1 MSHPTSAFER
11 STIPILDDT
20 TLTAAWERML
30 EIARERIRTL
40 ETLPLSE
47 VSPATVLDAWDLDSI
62 LLENI
67 LGPADIL
74 GSVHPDKKVRDASD
88 ACLLEAASFST
99 EVFQNA
105 NLYERVRAVKPDT
118 PAETQFR
125 KDLLEAFEDR
135 GVSLSDEKRRRFRDI
150 SDEINALQ
158 IEFGNNIKDNNTRLT
173 FSPEEY
179 DGLPQSYLD
188 RVEKGSAGNIVVGFD
203 YPDFNPFMANSKNEA
218 ARKRYYVDYMKRGTP
233 RNEEILDR
241 LVALRKAIADL
252 YEVPS
257 YAHYVIKRRMVENPE
272 TVHRFLDDVK
282 SVVTQVERREVEEL
296 RKLKADMT
304 GSPLDTTE
312 LNRWDVPFYRERY
325 SERTFDIDQEALR
338 KYFPTTETTEWLLDV
353 TSRIYGVTFERA
365 SVPLWHEDVMYYDVL
380 EAESNHFIGGIYL
393 DLFPREGKYK
403 HAAAWGVRG
412 GSRKAGRKP
421 ISVLVTN
428 FDRKGLTHDEVE
440 TFFHEIG
447 HVLHG
452 VFSETEY
459 NQHSGTS
466 VQRDF
471 VEAPSQMYE
480 EWARRLESLETIRKA
495 CPGCPVM
502 DGALVERLNGARK
515 FGQGLDYARQHLYAA
530 FDMALSSENPPRA
543 MDIWKQMEAASPLGY
558 VEETAFP
565 GTFGHIAGGYAAGY
579 YGYMWS
585 EVLAL
590 DMLSAW
596 GGNIMNP
603 EVGKRFRRLVLSRG
617 GEEPARQL
625 VERFLGRAVNNEA
638 FFAEITGKAERSNQ
652 RSTHSFQQPR

>member
-1 MSHPTSAFER
+1 MSPADPTSSFER
-11 STIPILDDT
+11 ATIPILDDV

-30 EIARERIRTL
+30 QIARERVRAL
-40 ETLPLSE
+40 ECLPLGE
-47 VSPATVLDAWDLDSI
+47 VSPPTVLDQWDLDSI
-62 LLENI
+62 LLEDI

-74 GSVHPDKKVRDASD
+74 GSVHPHKKVRDASD
-88 ACLLEAASFST
+88 ACLLQAASFST
-99 EVFQNA
+99 EVFQNEK
-105 NLYERVRAVKPDT
+105 LYERVQAVKPNT
-118 PAETQFR
+118 PAETQLR

-135 GVSLSDEKRRRFRDI
+135 GVSLSTEKRSQFKSI

-158 IEFGNNIKDNNTRLT
+158 LEFGNNIKDNNTRLT

-179 DGLPQSYLD
+179 DGLPESYLD
-188 RVEKGSAGNIVVGFD
+188 RVEKDASGNIIVGFD
-203 YPDFNPFMANSKNEA
+203 YPDFNPFMANSRNET
-218 ARKRYYVDYMKRGTP
+218 ARRRYYIQYMMRGTP
-233 RNEEILDR
+233 RNLEILDR
-241 LVALRKAIADL
+241 IVDLRKQIAGL
-252 YEVPS
+252 YELPS
-257 YAHYVIKRRMVENPE
+257 YAHYVTRRRMVEKPE
-272 TVHRFLDDVK
+272 TVHGFLSGVK
-282 SVVTQVERREVEEL
+282 NVVTEVEKRDVEEL
-296 RKLKADMT
+296 RKLKAEMS
-304 GSPLDTTE
+304 GSPPGNTV

-325 SERTFDIDQEALR
+325 SEKMFDIDQEDLR
-338 KYFPTTETTEWLLDV
+338 RYFPTSETTEWLLDV
-353 TSRIYGVTFERA
+353 TSRIYGATFQRA

-380 EAESNHFIGGIYL
+380 DAESREFIGGIYL

-412 GSRKAGRKP
+412 GSRKSGRTP

-428 FDRKGLTHDEVE
+428 FDRKGLTHDELE

-452 VFSETEY
+452 VFSQTEY

-480 EWARRLESLETIRKA
+480 EWARRLESLETIRDS
-495 CPGCPVM
+495 CPTCPVM
-502 DGALVERLNGARK
+502 DRDLVDRLNAARR
-515 FGQGLDYARQHLYAA
+515 FGQGLDYSRQHLYAA
-530 FDMALSSENPPRA
+530 FDMALSSEAPPKA
-543 MDIWKQMEAASPLGY
+543 MDIWRELEAASPLGY

-590 DMLSAW
+590 DMLSAY

-603 EVGKRFRRLVLSRG
+603 EVGKRFRMQILSRG

-625 VERFLGRAVNNEA
+625 VEQFLGRSVNNEA
-638 FFAEITGKAERSNQ
+638 FFAEITGTRS
-652 RSTHSFQQPR
+652 

>member
-1 MSHPTSAFER
+1 MSSADSTSALDR
-11 STIPILDDT
+11 ATIPILDDV
-20 TLTAAWERML
+20 TLIAACERIL
-30 EIARERIRTL
+30 ETARERVQAM
-40 ETLPLSE
+40 ENLPLDQ
-47 VSPATVLDAWDLDSI
+47 VSPATVLDQWDLDSI
-62 LLENI
+62 MLENV
-67 LGPADIL
+67 LGPVDIL

-88 ACLLEAASFST
+88 ASLLLAASFST
-99 EVFQNA
+99 EVFQNEK
-105 NLYERVRAVKPDT
+105 LYERVRAVKPNT
-118 PAETQFR
+118 PAEMQLR

-135 GVSLSDEKRRRFRDI
+135 GVSLSTEKRSRFKDI

-158 IEFGNNIKDNNTRLT
+158 LEFGNNIKDNNSRLT
-173 FSPEEY
+173 FSPQEY

-188 RVEKGSAGNIVVGFD
+188 RVDRDARGNIVVGFD
-203 YPDFNPFMANSKNEA
+203 YPDFNPFMANSRNEA
-218 ARKRYYVDYMKRGTP
+218 ARKRYYVAYMKRGTP
-233 RNEEILDR
+233 RNVEILDR
-241 LVALRKAIADL
+241 IVALRKEIADL

-257 YAHYVIKRRMVENPE
+257 YAHYVTKRRMVETPE
-272 TVHRFLDDVK
+272 TVHSFLGSVK
-282 SVVTQVERREVEEL
+282 NVVTEVEKRDVEEL
-296 RKLKADMT
+296 RKLKAAMT
-304 GSPLDTTE
+304 GSPIDITQLS
-312 LNRWDVPFYRERY
+312 RWDVPFYRERY
-325 SERTFDIDQEALR
+325 SERKFDIDQEELR
-338 KYFPTTETTEWLLDV
+338 KYFPTRETTEWLLDV
-353 TSRIYGVTFERA
+353 TEKIYNVTFERA
-365 SVPLWHEDVMYYDVL
+365 FVPQWHEDVMYFDVRDSDSK
-380 EAESNHFIGGIYL
+380 EFIGGIYL

-412 GSRKAGRKP
+412 GSRKSGRKP

-452 VFSETEY
+452 VFSQTEY
-459 NQHSGTS
+459 NQHAGTS

-480 EWARRLESLETIRKA
+480 EWARRLESLETIREK
-495 CPGCPVM
+495 CSTCPVM
-502 DGALVERLNGARK
+502 DRALVDRLNSARK

-530 FDMALSSENPPRA
+530 FDMALSSENPPRS
-543 MDIWKQMEAASPLGY
+543 MDVWKEMEAASPLGY

-590 DMLSAW
+590 DMLSAF

-603 EVGKRFRRLVLSRG
+603 EVGKRFRTMVLSRG

-625 VERFLGRAVNNEA
+625 VERFLGRGANNEA
-638 FFAEITGKAERSNQ
+638 FLAEITGTRG
-652 RSTHSFQQPR
+652 

>member
-1 MSHPTSAFER
+1 MSSPDPISALDR
-11 STIPILDDT
+11 ATIPILDDV
-20 TLTAAWERML
+20 TLTASCERML
-30 EIARERIRTL
+30 ESAREQVKAM
-40 ETLPLSE
+40 ENLPLDA
-47 VSPATVLDAWDLDSI
+47 VSPATVLDQWDLDSI
-62 LLENI
+62 MIENI
-67 LGPADIL
+67 LGPVDLL

-88 ACLLEAASFST
+88 ASMLQAASFST
-99 EVFQNA
+99 EVFQNEK
-105 NLYERVRAVKPDT
+105 LYERVRAVKPNT
-118 PAETQFR
+118 PAETQLR

-135 GVSLSDEKRRRFRDI
+135 GVSLSAEKRRQFKDI

-158 IEFGNNIKDNNTRLT
+158 LEFGNNIKDNNTRLT

-179 DGLPQSYLD
+179 DGLPQSYID
-188 RVEKGSAGNIVVGFD
+188 RVEKDSSGNIVVGFD
-203 YPDFNPFMANSKNEA
+203 YPDFNPFMANSRSEA
-218 ARKRYYVDYMKRGTP
+218 ARKRYYLAYMKRGTP
-233 RNEEILDR
+233 RNVEILDR
-241 LVALRKAIADL
+241 IVALRKQIADL
-252 YEVPS
+252 YAVPS
-257 YAHYVIKRRMVENPE
+257 YAHYVTKRRMVEKPE
-272 TVHRFLDDVK
+272 TVHGFLNAVK
-282 SVVTQVERREVEEL
+282 NVVTEVEKREVEEL
-296 RKLKADMT
+296 RNLKADMT
-304 GSPLDTTE
+304 GSPIDKTK

-325 SERTFDIDQEALR
+325 SEKTFDIDQEELR
-338 KYFPTTETTEWLLDV
+338 RYFPTGQTTEWLLDV
-353 TSRIYGVTFERA
+353 TEKIYGVTFERA
-365 SVPLWHEDVMYYDVL
+365 FVPQWHEDVMYYDVRD
-380 EAESNHFIGGIYL
+380 AESKQFMGGIYL

-412 GSRKAGRKP
+412 GSRKSGRKP

-428 FDRKGLTHDEVE
+428 FDRKGLTHDELE

-459 NQHSGTS
+459 NQHAGTS

-480 EWARRLESLETIRKA
+480 EWARRLESLETIREKF
-495 CPGCPVM
+495 PSCPVM
-502 DGALVERLNGARK
+502 DRALVDRLNAARK

-530 FDMALSSENPPRA
+530 FDMALSSDSPPPA
-543 MDIWKQMEAASPLGY
+543 MDIWKEMEAASPLGY

-590 DMLSAW
+590 DMLSAY

-603 EVGKRFRRLVLSRG
+603 EVGKRFRRMVLSRG

-638 FFAEITGKAERSNQ
+638 FFAEIRGKR
-652 RSTHSFQQPR
+652 T

>member
-1 MSHPTSAFER
+1 MPTDGPSAPDR
-11 STIPILDDT
+11 ATIPILDEVS
-20 TLTAAWERML
+20 LTAACARIL
-30 EIARERIRTL
+30 EDARERVKAM
-40 ETLPLSE
+40 ESLPLDQ
-47 VSPATVLDAWDLDSI
+47 VSPETVLDQWDLDSI
-62 LLENI
+62 TIENI
-67 LGPADIL
+67 LGPIDIL

-88 ACLLEAASFST
+88 ACLLQAASFST
-99 EVFQNA
+99 EVFQNEK
-105 NLYERVRAVKPDT
+105 LYERVRAVKPNT
-118 PAETQFR
+118 PAQTQLR

-135 GVSLSDEKRRRFRDI
+135 GVSLSAEKRRRFKDI

-158 IEFGNNIKDNNTRLT
+158 LEFGNNIKDNNTRLT
-173 FSPEEY
+173 FSPQEY
-179 DGLPQSYLD
+179 DGLPQSYID
-188 RVEKGSAGNIVVGFD
+188 RVEKDADGNIVVGFD

-218 ARKRYYVDYMKRGTP
+218 GRKRYYIAYMKRGTP
-233 RNEEILDR
+233 RNVEILDR
-241 LVALRKAIADL
+241 IVALRKQIADL

-257 YAHYVIKRRMVENPE
+257 YAHYVTKRRMVEKPD
-272 TVHRFLDDVK
+272 TVHRFLSDVK
-282 SVVTQVERREVEEL
+282 NVVTEVEKRDVEEL

-304 GSPLDTTE
+304 GSPIDKTE
-312 LNRWDVPFYRERY
+312 LNRWDAPFYRERY
-325 SERTFDIDQEALR
+325 SEKKFDIDQEELR
-338 KYFPTTETTEWLLDV
+338 RYFPTREITEWLLDV
-353 TSRIYGVTFERA
+353 TGKIYGVTFERA
-365 SVPLWHEDVMYYDVL
+365 FVPQWHEDVMYYDVRDS
-380 EAESNHFIGGIYL
+380 ESNQFIGGIYL

-412 GSRKAGRKP
+412 GSRKSGRKP

-428 FDRKGLTHDEVE
+428 FDRNGLTHDELE

-459 NQHSGTS
+459 NQHAGTS

-480 EWARRLESLETIRKA
+480 EWARRLETLETIRET

-502 DGALVERLNGARK
+502 DRALVARLNAARK

-530 FDMALSSENPPRA
+530 FDMALSSSSPPSA
-543 MDIWKQMEAASPLGY
+543 MQLWQEMEGASPLGY
-558 VEETAFP
+558 VEGTAFP

-590 DMLSAW
+590 DMLSAF
-596 GGNIMNP
+596 GENIMNP
-603 EVGKRFRRLVLSRG
+603 EVGKRFRKMVLSRG

-625 VERFLGRAVNNEA
+625 VERFLGRPVNNDA
-638 FFAEITGKAERSNQ
+638 FFAEIRGKS
-652 RSTHSFQQPR
+652 